1 MLKLHH
7 TNMTNNMNKASFPK
21 ISTELLLM
29 YSLYVLMLS
38 SFQVSIRHFLMK
50 DANRQDWFIF
60 MVSFMLILQGNI
72 FVIQV
77 VHL

>member
-1 MLKLHH
+1 
-7 TNMTNNMNKASFPK
+7 
-21 ISTELLLM
+21 
-29 YSLYVLMLS
+29 
-38 SFQVSIRHFLMK
+38 MK
-50 DANRQDWFIF
+50 NADRQDWYIS